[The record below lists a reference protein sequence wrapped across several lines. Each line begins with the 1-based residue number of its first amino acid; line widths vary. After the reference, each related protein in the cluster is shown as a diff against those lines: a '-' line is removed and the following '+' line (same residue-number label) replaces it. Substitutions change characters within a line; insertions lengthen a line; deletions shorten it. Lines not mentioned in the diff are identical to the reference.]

1 MEAVLVTAV
10 QFEQLKARYSTGY
23 RALSIL
29 IGVETACLIIG
40 WLAVIVGGVV
50 GLLVGG
56 GAGMLIS
63 GITVLFGL
71 IAYLIR
77 VLAIGLLQIVRS
89 VLDTAVYSCNAL
101 THDMRMEIMG
111 LPFDS
116 SRSEAAA
123 KMPTTR
129 VAGDGCD
136 ADLF

>member
-1 MEAVLVTAV
+1 MEAVVVTAAE
-10 QFEQLKARYSTGY
+10 FEQLKARYSPGY
-23 RALSIL
+23 RALSLL

-40 WLAVIVGGVV
+40 WLAVIGGGVV

-56 GAGMLIS
+56 GEGMVIA

-111 LPFDS
+111 LTLPPVGP
-116 SRSEAAA
+116 EAAD
-123 KMPTTR
+123 MP
-129 VAGDGCD
+129 AGRGDD
-136 ADLF
+136 RRWL